1 MVGTYYKWV
10 KTLNEPADILGL
22 DEKGRAQYSFNVI
35 ANKQSSPTF
44 LEEMIRVLVNAG
56 IGALNTTIFAS
67 SMAKLSDDPSKWFV
81 TIRETG
87 GAPPETVHNQTSPPM
102 YLQPAAQVIVHAPTV
117 VAAKAKAWAAYNA
130 LAAVKNTTIT
140 PVTP

>member
-1 MVGTYYKWV
+1 MSTYYKWINSI
-10 KTLNEPADILGL
+10 NEPADILGL
-22 DEKGRAQYSFNVI
+22 DEHERVQYSFNVI

-56 IGALNTTIFAS
+56 IGVLNTTIFAS
-67 SMAKLSDDPSKWFV
+67 SAAKLPDDPTKWFV
-81 TIRETG
+81 TLRETG
-87 GAPPETVHNQTSPPM
+87 GAAPEKTHNQTSPPT
-102 YLQPAAQVIVHAPTV
+102 YVQPAAQVIVHAPTT

-130 LAAVKNTTIT
+130 LVAVKNTTIN